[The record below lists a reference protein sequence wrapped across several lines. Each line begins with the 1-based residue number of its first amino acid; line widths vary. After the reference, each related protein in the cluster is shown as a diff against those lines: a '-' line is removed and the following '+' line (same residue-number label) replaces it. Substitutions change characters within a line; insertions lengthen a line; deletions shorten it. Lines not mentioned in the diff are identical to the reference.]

1 MQKHTI
7 HREKTHQ
14 FSRLATKLTYQQE
27 DLTALL
33 TAPFSLENLGLQMHR
48 KQANYSIHN
57 RQVLVSELKKQFTN
71 LSEESPVFRNIQKLE
86 SENTFTIT
94 TGHQLN
100 IGTGPAYV
108 IYKIIHCIRLAE
120 ELKKTYPTFDFVPV
134 FWLATEDHDIEE
146 VNHTTIFGKKISWNE
161 NQGGA
166 VGNYT
171 LNHWEEMKDE
181 IAAFFTNYPDSEIH
195 TLLQKYTG
203 KNVAAATQELFHSL
217 FEKEG
222 VIVLEPNVPGLKTL
236 FVETMQREAQVPFV
250 EECVNKAN
258 QTIEQ
263 LGFSPQAFARP
274 INLFRLSE
282 GKRERLLEV
291 NNPEVLKE
299 IHENPDHFSPNV
311 LLRPAFQETILPNL
325 VYVGGGGEISY
336 WIQQKEIFKTIGLE
350 FPLLSVRNSVQI
362 IDATTLNKWQKL
374 GFSWEDIFI
383 PLQDL
388 QRQYIKSN
396 SGEELNFI
404 SLDLAVEKLHG
415 VLQNHAT
422 FFDQN
427 MGKFVEAESTRLSK
441 QMEAIKAKFV
451 KQRKSQLDLAMK
463 QLEDLKAKLLPNNA
477 LQERTES
484 FFSFCKDGAIQS
496 KIELLKSVMDPFEN
510 DLIVLLLD

>member
-7 HREKTHQ
+7 HREKTQQ
-14 FSRLATKLTYQQE
+14 FSRLATTLTYHQE
-27 DLTALL
+27 QLTTLL
-33 TAPFSLENLGLQMHR
+33 SAPFSLENVGAQITR
-48 KQANYSIHN
+48 KKANYSTHN
-57 RQVLVSELKKQFTN
+57 RQVLVRELKKQF
-71 LSEESPVFRNIQKLE
+71 SELPESSPVFANIQKLE
-86 SENTFTIT
+86 NQNTFTIT

-134 FWLATEDHDIEE
+134 FWLATEDHDIDE

-166 VGNYT
+166 VGKYA
-171 LNHWEEMKDE
+171 LNHWEEMKAE
-181 IAAFFTNYPDSEIH
+181 IAAFFQNNPESEIH
-195 TLLQKYTG
+195 QLLQKYTG
-203 KNVAAATQELFHSL
+203 KNVADATQQLFHAL

-222 VIVLEPNVPGLKTL
+222 VIVLEPNVSGLKTL
-236 FVETMQREAQVPFV
+236 FVETMQREAQVHFV
-250 EECVNKAN
+250 EECVHTAN

-291 NNPEVLKE
+291 NNAEVLKE
-299 IHENPDHFSPNV
+299 MHVNPDHFSPNV

-325 VYVGGGGEISY
+325 VYIGGGGEISY
-336 WIQQKEIFKTIGLE
+336 WIQQKEIFKKIGVE

-362 IDATTLNKWQKL
+362 IDATTFNKWKKL
-374 GFSWEDIFI
+374 GFSWEDIFT
-383 PLQDL
+383 PLQEI
-388 QRQYIKSN
+388 QSQYIKSN
-396 SGEELNFI
+396 SGEELNFT
-404 SLDLAVEKLHG
+404 SLDIVLEKLQG

-427 MGKFVEAESTRLSK
+427 MEKFVEAESTRLSK